1 MKIVFCTDGIFPLSI
16 GGMQRHSKL
25 LIEELAKD
33 IELQIWVIHPHK
45 ESVFNNERINEIKIR
60 GINSSNNYLIECYK
74 YSKRVYLEVVKHN
87 NAVVYSQGLSI
98 WYNCHLLSKRLIVNP
113 HGLEPYQAIG
123 FKNKFISLPFRF
135 IFNYIFKRSAFVV
148 SLGGSLTNILRSQIV
163 RNKIVE
169 ISNAV
174 NLRHISVSQ
183 RKQTESCS
191 VLFVGRFASNK
202 GIHVLVEAI
211 HKLDLLGFK
220 DKFRFVLAGTGPLF
234 NDFAFL
240 LKDADNV
247 ELLGFVND
255 SNLQELYERA
265 DIFVLP
271 TLFEGMPTVVLEAM
285 SFGLPIIV
293 TDVGATKVIVDDSN
307 GKVIRR
313 GSVDDLCS
321 ALLWFSNLDADEKIR
336 LKSSSIKKII
346 EKFNWEV
353 VAGQHK
359 ELLRRL

>member
-1 MKIVFCTDGIFPLSI
+1 MKIVFCTDGIFPHSI

-113 HGLEPYQAIG
+113 HGLEPYQATG
-123 FKNKFISLPFRF
+123 FKNKFISLPFKF

-148 SLGGSLTNILRSQIV
+148 SLGGSLTNILRSQIF
-163 RNKIVE
+163 RNNIVE

-174 NLRHISVSQ
+174 NLSRISVCQ
-183 RKQTESCS
+183 RKQTESCN
-191 VLFVGRFASNK
+191 VLFVGRFATNK
-202 GIHVLVEAI
+202 GIHILVEAI
-211 HKLDLLGFK
+211 NKLDLLGYK
-220 DKFRFVLAGTGPLF
+220 HKFRFVLAGTGPLF

-240 LKDADNV
+240 EGTDNV
-247 ELLGFVND
+247 ELLGFVSD
-255 SNLQELYERA
+255 CDLQELYESA

-321 ALLWFSNLDADEKIR
+321 ALLWFENLDADEKNR
-336 LKSSSIKKII
+336 LKSSSIKKVT
-346 EKFNWEV
+346 EKFNWQV
-353 VAGQHK
+353 VAVEHK
-359 ELLRRL
+359 KLFHRL